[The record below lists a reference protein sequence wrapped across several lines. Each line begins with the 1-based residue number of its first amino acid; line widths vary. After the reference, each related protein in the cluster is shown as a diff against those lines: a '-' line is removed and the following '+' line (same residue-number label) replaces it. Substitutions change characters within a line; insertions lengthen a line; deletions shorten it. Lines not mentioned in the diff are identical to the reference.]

1 MKAIHYARNG
11 GPEVLEYGELS
22 APDIGSD
29 TVLIAVEWVSIEGG
43 DLLNRLVTPP
53 PHVPFVP
60 GYQAAG
66 IVAATGDGVTRFKPG
81 DRVVG
86 FNWSGSHAELFAVP
100 EHYAYAVPDGLE
112 LRLAATVPVA
122 FGTASDA
129 LFEYGGLQ
137 RSETVLIQGAAGGVG
152 LAAVQLAAQAG
163 ARVIG
168 TASSSERLA
177 RIEPFGSHH
186 GIDYRTENIATRC
199 LDLTE
204 GKGVDIVLDL
214 AGGRGKDAL
223 IAALRPHG
231 RYMVIGAATG
241 ELPSFGFFELIRHAL
256 CVHGVSFGRDMHTDR
271 VRTLI
276 ADLFARMRD
285 GTLTMPI
292 DAEFALAD
300 AGAAHRH
307 VAEHHPFG
315 RVLLRANT

>member
-1 MKAIHYARNG
+1 MKAIHYSRNG
-11 GPEVLEYGELS
+11 GPEVLEYGDL
-22 APDIGSD
+22 PDPEIHSN
-29 TVLIAVEWVSIEGG
+29 TVLVAVEWISVEGG

-168 TASSSERLA
+168 TASSGKRLA

-186 GIDYRTENIATRC
+186 GIDYRSEDIASRC
-199 LDLTE
+199 LELTE

-223 IAALRPHG
+223 MGAIRPHG

-241 ELPSFGFFELIRHAL
+241 ELPSFGFFELIRKAL
-256 CVHGVSFGRDMHTDR
+256 AVHGISFGRDMHTPR
-271 VRTLI
+271 VHALI

-285 GTLTMPI
+285 DTLAMPI
-292 DAEFALAD
+292 DAEFALAN
-300 AGAAHRH
+300 AREAHRH
-307 VAEHHPFG
+307 VADNHPFG
-315 RVLLRANT
+315 RVLLRVKA